1 MADRIFPNRY
11 QVDPLDS
18 DLVFQGIDWDTFN
31 QRLAAAESG
40 EDKRVP
46 TELLKALN
54 NAHPGAFDEVANSND
69 RESGSMYAEEDM
81 EDDEMS
87 EDEAM
92 MVDSYKT
99 AKKKKGLDPE
109 SGLGKYLAEQK
120 KMKENKSKNSDE
132 EDHDE
137 EDHDEEDHDEVDSK
151 EDMKRK
157 GPKKN
162 EKVKKAYVFN
172 HPSQL
177 SAEAVEAAEAAGDE
191 HLKSAILAARHDR
204 RVRLASQI
212 ETRIASD
219 KDKSIKLAQRK
230 AYREALV
237 QRVAEKM
244 EDDKEASMGKT
255 CDSCGEKYAGKECNC
270 GHASSKEMKEAKAF
284 SSAAKKAFA
293 AKALAE
299 GFPIEYINA
308 RLGETSAPAVD
319 KLSNIKNVL
328 ASGLE
333 ANVKVAAASSMI
345 KTATLSD
352 ADYSRLVDYWKNELG
367 YGDQDWIDA
376 LFTKKYD
383 KKN

>member
-54 NAHPGAFDEVANSND
+54 NAHPGAFDEEAKSND

-99 AKKKKGLDPE
+99 AKKKKGLDPTK
-109 SGLGKYLAEQK
+109 GLGKYLADKKKKEQN
-120 KMKENKSKNSDE
+120 ESEDHGDE
-132 EDHDE
+132 E
-137 EDHDEEDHDEVDSK
+137 HDEEDHDEVDSK

-219 KDKSIKLAQRK
+219 KEKSIKLAQRK

-244 EDDKEASMGKT
+244 EDDKEAAMEKN
-255 CDSCGEKYAGKECNC
+255 CEKCGGVYAGKECECADKSN
-270 GHASSKEMKEAKAF
+270 MKEAKAF

>member
-1 MADRIFPNRY
+1 MADRIFPNRF
-11 QVDPLDS
+11 QEDPLDS
-18 DLVFQGIDWDTFN
+18 DLVFQGIDWDNFN
-31 QRLAAAESG
+31 QRLAAAENG

-46 TELLKALN
+46 KELLKALN
-54 NAHPGAFDEVANSND
+54 NAHPGAFDEEAKSND
-69 RESGSMYAEEDM
+69 RESGNMYAEDEDT
-81 EDDEMS
+81 EAMS

-99 AKKKKGLDPE
+99 AKKKKGLDPTK
-109 SGLGKYLAEQK
+109 GLGKYLADKKKREQG
-120 KMKENKSKNSDE
+120 ES
-132 EDHDE
+132 EDHDD
-137 EDHDEEDHDEVDSK
+137 EDHDDEEHDEDHDEVDSK

-204 RVRLASQI
+204 RIRLASQI

-219 KDKSIKLAQRK
+219 KEKSVRLAQRR

-237 QRVAEKM
+237 QSVEEQSVQPQPVKT
-244 EDDKEASMGKT
+244 ASRKT
-255 CDSCGEKYAGKECNC
+255 QNSGMTPA
-270 GHASSKEMKEAKAF
+270 MKT
-284 SSAAKKAFA
+284 AFA
-293 AKALAE
+293 QKALAE
-299 GFPIEYINA
+299 GFPVEYIQA
-308 RLGETSAPAVD
+308 RIGEVATKKVD
-319 KLSNIKNVL
+319 NTAEIRSVL
-328 ASGLE
+328 ASKLDHST
-333 ANVKVAAASSMI
+333 KIAAASSMI

-352 ADYSRLVDYWKNELG
+352 ADYSRLIDYWKNDLG

>member
-40 EDKRVP
+40 EDKSVP

-54 NAHPGAFDEVANSND
+54 NAHPGAFDEEAESND

-81 EDDEMS
+81 DGDEMS

-109 SGLGKYLAEQK
+109 SGLGKYLAKQRM
-120 KMKENKSKNSDE
+120 MKEKKSKNSDE
-132 EDHDE
+132 EE
-137 EDHDEEDHDEVDSK
+137 HDEEDHDEVDSK

-219 KDKSIKLAQRK
+219 KEKSIKLAQRK

-237 QRVAEKM
+237 QSV
-244 EDDKEASMGKT
+244 EAQVTEPKVQRTASRTKTNNGWTSSMK
-255 CDSCGEKYAGKECNC
+255 S
-270 GHASSKEMKEAKAF
+270 
-284 SSAAKKAFA
+284 AFA
-293 AKALAE
+293 QKALAE
-299 GFPIEYINA
+299 GFPVEYIQA
-308 RLGETSAPAVD
+308 RLGEMPVSATDNTSE
-319 KLSNIKNVL
+319 IKSVL
-328 ASGLE
+328 ASDLDL
-333 ANVKVAAASSMI
+333 NVKVAAASSMI

>member
-46 TELLKALN
+46 TELLNALN
-54 NAHPGAFDEVANSND
+54 NAHPGAFDEVAKSND

-99 AKKKKGLDPE
+99 AKKKKGLDPTK
-109 SGLGKYLAEQK
+109 GLGKYLADKKKKEQN
-120 KMKENKSKNSDE
+120 ESEDHGDE
-132 EDHDE
+132 E
-137 EDHDEEDHDEVDSK
+137 HDEEDHDEVDSK

-219 KDKSIKLAQRK
+219 KEKSIKLAQRK

-237 QRVAEKM
+237 QSV
-244 EDDKEASMGKT
+244 EAQVTEPKVQRTASRTKTNNGWTSSMK
-255 CDSCGEKYAGKECNC
+255 S
-270 GHASSKEMKEAKAF
+270 
-284 SSAAKKAFA
+284 AFA
-293 AKALAE
+293 QKALAE
-299 GFPIEYINA
+299 GFPVEYIQA
-308 RLGETSAPAVD
+308 RLGEMPVSATDNTSE
-319 KLSNIKNVL
+319 IKSVL
-328 ASGLE
+328 ASDLDL
-333 ANVKVAAASSMI
+333 NVKVAAASSMI

>member
-54 NAHPGAFDEVANSND
+54 NAHPGAFDEEAKSND

-99 AKKKKGLDPE
+99 AKKKKGLDPTK
-109 SGLGKYLAEQK
+109 GLGKWLADKKKKEQG
-120 KMKENKSKNSDE
+120 ES
-132 EDHDE
+132 EDHDDE
-137 EDHDEEDHDEVDSK
+137 EHDEDHDEVDSK

-212 ETRIASD
+212 ETRIASE

-237 QRVAEKM
+237 QSVEEQVAEPIAQRT
-244 EDDKEASMGKT
+244 ASRTKT
-255 CDSCGEKYAGKECNC
+255 NNGWTPS
-270 GHASSKEMKEAKAF
+270 MK
-284 SSAAKKAFA
+284 SAFA
-293 AKALAE
+293 QKALAE
-299 GFPIEYINA
+299 GFPVEYINA